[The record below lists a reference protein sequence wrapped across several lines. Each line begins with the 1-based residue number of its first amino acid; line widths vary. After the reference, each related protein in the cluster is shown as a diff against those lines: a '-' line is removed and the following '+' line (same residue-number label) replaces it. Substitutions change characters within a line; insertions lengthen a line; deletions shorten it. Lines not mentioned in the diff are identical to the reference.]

1 MPVALLKHKYE
12 SNAGERAAHSQ
23 AALISLLQS
32 ISTDG
37 GLSPPQSSEVYTERH
52 VAQGLLHG
60 CHPLSAMTTFLP
72 KFWQPAPLSHNLLHP
87 HELYKSPRSF
97 HFNIFKQTMYTI
109 TLCNLANLRLS
120 ACNLNLGIPSVFY
133 NIHDSLNHNILHHV
147 CIQEVL
153 MLYIQQSHMAWYIK
167 IPYYNR
173 YYRSLSHNQDK
184 WLLY

>member
-12 SNAGERAAHSQ
+12 SNAGERAALSQ
-23 AALISLLQS
+23 AALIYLLQS

-52 VAQGLLHG
+52 AAQGLLHG

-133 NIHDSLNHNILHHV
+133 NIHDSHRAIWDLPILVETPKQKSTFPEYVHIYCYV
-147 CIQEVL
+147 RTPQNSSPLASETI
-153 MLYIQQSHMAWYIK
+153 I
-167 IPYYNR
+167 
-173 YYRSLSHNQDK
+173 
-184 WLLY
+184 